1 MNEQVWPWILNFNI
15 FIFVINLT
23 RNNHTVAIILIVY
36 FTRDYKEVKKKK
48 QHENNIDI
56 WFFYDPD
63 FFWKKIFK

>member
-36 FTRDYKEVKKKK
+36 FTRDYKEVKK
-48 QHENNIDI
+48 NNMKMI
-56 WFFYDPD
+56 
-63 FFWKKIFK
+63 